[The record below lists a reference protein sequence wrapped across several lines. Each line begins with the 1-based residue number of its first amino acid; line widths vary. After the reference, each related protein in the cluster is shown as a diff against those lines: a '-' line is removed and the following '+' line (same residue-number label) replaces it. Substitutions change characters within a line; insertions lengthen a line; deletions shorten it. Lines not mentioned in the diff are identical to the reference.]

1 MSLLSGV
8 TLFTFSLSLLK
19 STNILEGISIGHFF
33 IYLFIFLL
41 LAFYHLSRREA
52 PKAAAL
58 PSGPFHKVSFPVKLE
73 PADQMLQADSIAD
86 SSG

>member
-19 STNILEGISIGHFF
+19 RTNILEGISIGHFF
-33 IYLFIFLL
+33 FFFLL
-41 LAFYHLSRREA
+41 LAFYHLSWREA
-52 PKAAAL
+52 LKAAAEAL
-58 PSGPFHKVSFPVKLE
+58 PSGSVHKVSFPVKLE